1 MSFTDPL
8 GLLDNL
14 GRGVDPGAL
23 GVHMLDSGYLDRRGL
38 KLPRVQ
44 TLATARLGGAR
55 IEYRPGMPSVAGC
68 MLSKV
73 DFTGSNLGELTWE
86 SPYTLEDLKMDKIQ
100 GRHQCFRPGLVR
112 RATFRRADLRDSHCK
127 PRLIRSES
135 LHHSKLFA
143 LIATTSTVFTS
154 ASSTEIFCP
163 RFSKVLRKAGSSHAP
178 SSTSSQQKIL

>member
-23 GVHMLDSGYLDRRGL
+23 GVHMLDSGYLDLRGL

-86 SPYTLEDLKMDKIQ
+86 SPYTLEDVKMDKIQ

-112 RATFRRADLRDSHCK
+112 RATFRRADLRDSHWGVSGK
-127 PRLIRSES
+127 PGPTWEEVDFEGANLRGSTFG
-135 LHHSKLFA
+135 HPLFRA
-143 LIATTSTVFTS
+143 
-154 ASSTEIFCP
+154 C
-163 RFSKVLRKAGSSHAP
+163 RFVTQPHEECRFHEGRPAVRGVS
-178 SSTSSQQKIL
+178 